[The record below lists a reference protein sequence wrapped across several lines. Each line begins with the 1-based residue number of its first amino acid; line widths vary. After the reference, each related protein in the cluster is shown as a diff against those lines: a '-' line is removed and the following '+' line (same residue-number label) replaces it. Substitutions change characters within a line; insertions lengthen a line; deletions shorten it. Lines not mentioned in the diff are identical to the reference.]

1 MRFLIGEPQR
11 RYSRR
16 KKLAVPNWIAGY
28 IYHIASVTGWG
39 YREIRK
45 LPITAGLQIMDADLY
60 AKGIQRVYRNTG
72 PSFDSMRLI
81 DEAFAKLKP

>member
-1 MRFLIGEPQR
+1 
-11 RYSRR
+11 
-16 KKLAVPNWIAGY
+16 
-28 IYHIASVTGWG
+28 VTGWG

-45 LPITAGLQIMDADLY
+45 LPISAGLQIMDADLY